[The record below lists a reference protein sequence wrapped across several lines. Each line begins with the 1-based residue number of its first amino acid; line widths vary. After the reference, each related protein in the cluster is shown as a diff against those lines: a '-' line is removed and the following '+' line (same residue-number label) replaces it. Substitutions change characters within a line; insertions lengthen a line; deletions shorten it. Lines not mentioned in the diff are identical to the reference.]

1 MNIHIIYAVVGG
13 CMIGASAI
21 ILLYLLGRIAG
32 ISGIL
37 RGVLSLKVTEHWRY
51 FFIAGLLLG
60 GVIYQSLEIP
70 PTAIR
75 SALPLPIVV
84 LAGLLVGVGA
94 GVGGGCTSGHGVCG
108 LGRLSKRSFVATLI
122 FVACAMLTTTIS
134 RHILGL
140 F

>member
-1 MNIHIIYAVVGG
+1 MNIHIIYAIVGG

-21 ILLYLLGRIAG
+21 ILLYFLGRIAG

-37 RGVLSLKVTEHWRY
+37 RGVLALEVTEYWRY

-60 GVIYQSLEIP
+60 GVIYQWLEIP

-75 SALPLPIVV
+75 NALPLPIVV
-84 LAGLLVGVGA
+84 LAGLLVGIGA

-108 LGRLSKRSFVATLI
+108 LGRLSKRSFVATLT
-122 FVACAMLTTTIS
+122 FVACAMLTTTIV
-134 RHILGL
+134 RHVLGL

>member
-1 MNIHIIYAVVGG
+1 MNIHIIYAIVGG

-21 ILLYLLGRIAG
+21 ILLYFLGRIAG

-37 RGVLSLKVTEHWRY
+37 RGVLALEVTEYWRY

-60 GVIYQSLEIP
+60 GVIYQWLSIP

-84 LAGLLVGVGA
+84 LAGLLVGIGA

-108 LGRLSKRSFVATLI
+108 LGRLSKRSFVATLT
-122 FVACAMLTTTIS
+122 FVAAAMLTTTIA
-134 RHILGL
+134 RHVLGL